1 MRPLEALVF
10 LPLAGGLHL
19 ALWAMAP
26 AGFGASTTNSGA
38 LGRNEV
44 TLTGASPALA
54 ALSRTWRQPPQV
66 TTNEPALLPP
76 APPTPEGVIIAD
88 QAPPS
93 APRSVA
99 GLAPVLP
106 MATSPDI
113 SVEKPVQTTV
123 QTQAPAQPK
132 AFSSPPDIRQTPL
145 TDKVAPRLSPPRLVQ
160 VPLPDVP
167 AYVDTTPAA
176 KPPEVNKTPPSRSV
190 PAQTASG
197 GGAAQ
202 KLRSGRNGQDAVQS
216 QKQAARNALQAQW
229 GAQIQSRVRRK
240 LIYPRGV
247 SGTGSVRVSLTIER
261 TGKLTALQLIK
272 SSGIA
277 EFDKAALGAI
287 RRARRFTKAPG
298 GLKAA
303 TYTFSLSLSFR
314 P

>member
-1 MRPLEALVF
+1 MRALEALVF

-26 AGFGASTTNSGA
+26 VGFSASTSSSGA
-38 LGRNEV
+38 AGRNEV
-44 TLTGASPALA
+44 TLKGASPSLA
-54 ALSRTWRQPPQV
+54 ALSRTWRQPPQA
-66 TTNEPALLPP
+66 TTREPALLPP
-76 APPTPEGVIIAD
+76 VTPKVKTAMVAA

-106 MATSPDI
+106 MATPPEI
-113 SVEKPVQTTV
+113 PVERSVQATL
-123 QTQAPAQPK
+123 QAQAPAQPK
-132 AFSSPPDIRQTPL
+132 AFSAPPDMRQTPF
-145 TDKVAPRLSPPRLVQ
+145 TDIVAPRLPPPRLVQ
-160 VPLPDVP
+160 VQPPDTP
-167 AYVDTTPAA
+167 AYVDPAPVA
-176 KPPEVNKTPPSRSV
+176 KPPEVHKKPPSRSV

-197 GGAAQ
+197 GGGVQ
-202 KLRSGRNGQDAVQS
+202 KSRSGRSGQDAVQS

-229 GAQIQSRVRRK
+229 GAQIQRRVRRK

-247 SGTGSVRVSLTIER
+247 SGTGSVRVSLTVGR
-261 TGKLTALQLIK
+261 TGKLTALRLLK

-277 EFDKAALGAI
+277 EFDQAALGAV
-287 RRARRFTKAPG
+287 RRARRFAKAPG